1 MKKIISFSLIL
12 AVVFGLAFAIST
24 ADACE
29 VRGVG
34 YWKTHDNER
43 EYLPDPVNSN
53 IKIAATLSTVFVNDT
68 GLRFFLQL
76 KGKKTPM
83 QKVKRQYGATLL
95 NMASGLLPPRTV
107 LKAGEL
113 ELIQSFDQTY
123 ALGDTTL
130 DDALSEIENAISTLT
145 NLEEARELAEA
156 INNGDYFSSCTQ

>member
-1 MKKIISFSLIL
+1 MKKIITSVCIL
-12 AVVFGLAFAIST
+12 ALSFVFAFAIST

-53 IKIAATLSTVFVNDT
+53 IKIAATLSSVFVNDSD
-68 GLRFFLQL
+68 LRFFLQL
-76 KGKKTPM
+76 KGKKSPM

-95 NMASGLLPPRTV
+95 NMAAGLLPTSV

-113 ELIQSFDQTY
+113 ELIQSFDQNY
-123 ALGDTTL
+123 ALGATTL
-130 DDALSEIENAISTLT
+130 DDAISEIENAINSLT

-156 INNGDYFSSCTQ
+156 INNGDYCPQ